1 MGFFT
6 GRATFLRFRV
16 DGPAPAL
23 FSPEHLA
30 KLADHAIGKQQS
42 AEKDGTEAGWIAG
55 DDILDLGF
63 DLAKNVVNNALS
75 FALRIDT
82 QKLPADLLRSYA
94 RAELQ
99 ALTADN
105 PSGRPSARQKKEAR
119 EAARAKLE
127 AEARDG
133 RFIRRKAYPVLWDRL
148 SNCLLVSTS
157 SASVLDR
164 VHKLFQET
172 FGCGLIVADAGQRA
186 ALGAHAAGLVD
197 VRPATFLPAT
207 SSAAVAWV
215 ADPASVNYLG
225 NEFLLW
231 LWFLLE
237 TDSDTVLLADGSTA
251 TVMLARVLVRECPK
265 AQSGNET
272 IRSEAPNQL
281 PEARRA
287 IQAGKLP
294 RQAGMILVR
303 HDQQYE
309 LLIQA
314 EMLSVS
320 GAKLPTIEERNERL
334 RLEERVTQL
343 RHLIETVDLL
353 FDAFS
358 KRRLTAAWSDE
369 LERMRRWLQQ
379 GESSRLAEAG

>member
-16 DGPAPAL
+16 DGPAPGL
-23 FSPEHLA
+23 FGADYLD
-30 KLADHAIGKQQS
+30 KLANHAIGKQMT

-55 DDILDLGF
+55 DDILDVGF
-63 DLAKNVVNNALS
+63 DLAKNVVNDALH

-105 PSGRPSARQKKEAR
+105 PSGRPSPRQKKEAK

-127 AEARDG
+127 AEAKDG
-133 RFIRRKAYPVLWDRL
+133 RFIRRKAYPVLWDQL

-164 VHKLFQET
+164 VQKLFQET
-172 FGCGLIVADAGQRA
+172 FGCGLILADAGQRT

-197 VRPATFLPAT
+197 VRPATFLPT
-207 SSAAVAWV
+207 ISSGAVAWV

-231 LWFLLE
+231 RWFVLE
-237 TDSDTVLLADGSTA
+237 TDTDAILLADGSEV
-251 TVMLARVLVRECPK
+251 TVMLAKTLVLDCPK

-272 IRSEAPNQL
+272 IRSDTPNKL

-309 LLIQA
+309 LTVQA

-320 GAKLPTIEERNERL
+320 GAKLPTIEERDERL
-334 RLEERVTQL
+334 RLDERVTQL

-353 FDAFS
+353 FDAFL
-358 KRRLTAAWSDE
+358 KRRLTGAWSEE
-369 LERMRRWLQQ
+369 LERMRRWLPREQR
-379 GESSRLAEAG
+379 EPLAATA